1 MCLCLQGVVEPHSLC
16 DIPLLIEAQMLEEE
30 DIVAY
35 FSIFGSPDPPLV
47 SNRLCLQSLQ
57 ILTNTGK
64 CYPLLAMLALKSTDA
79 LITVT

>member
-1 MCLCLQGVVEPHSLC
+1 MCFCLQGVVEPHSLC

-47 SNRLCLQSLQ
+47 SHRL
-57 ILTNTGK
+57 
-64 CYPLLAMLALKSTDA
+64 
-79 LITVT
+79 